1 MFAISGMHLSLLSGI
16 ILFVLKKSRFKE
28 ILACIFLILFSMITN
43 YSASIYRSLLLFIF
57 IILNKKLDLRISTV
71 NVLLLVVCTLLIFN
85 PLIIY
90 DMGFLYSVSVSLGLI
105 LFNKYMKKNYFV
117 NMFLTSFI
125 AFLFSLPI
133 TLYYNYEVNLMQII
147 NNVIIV
153 PLVSVIIYP
162 LTILTFVFRF
172 LEPVLNMFIGILKF
186 ISNHLIVVNII
197 VPKVKLIF
205 ILFIMY
211 FYLCF

>member
-1 MFAISGMHLSLLSGI
+1 M
-16 ILFVLKKSRFKE
+16 
-28 ILACIFLILFSMITN
+28 
-43 YSASIYRSLLLFIF
+43 
-57 IILNKKLDLRISTV
+57 LNKKLDLRINTV
-71 NVLLLVVCTLLIFN
+71 NVLLLVVCTLLIYN

-186 ISNHLIVVNII
+186 ISNHLIMVNII
-197 VPKVKLIF
+197 VPKVNLIFYFIYHVFLFMFLKTNRKMFILLIF
-205 ILFIMY
+205 IYTMCLKVKPTKNVLFGEE
-211 FYLCF
+211 

>member
-1 MFAISGMHLSLLSGI
+1 M
-16 ILFVLKKSRFKE
+16 
-28 ILACIFLILFSMITN
+28 
-43 YSASIYRSLLLFIF
+43 
-57 IILNKKLDLRISTV
+57 LNKKLDLRINTV
-71 NVLLLVVCTLLIFN
+71 NVLLLVVCTLLIYN

-153 PLVSVIIYP
+153 PDQSY
-162 LTILTFVFRF
+162 
-172 LEPVLNMFIGILKF
+172 FIT
-186 ISNHLIVVNII
+186 
-197 VPKVKLIF
+197 VPSS
-205 ILFIMY
+205 
-211 FYLCF
+211 